1 MVHCKRPTLPPAT
14 YSLNKYQMNCSPTTY
29 ETLSSV
35 QRLQPKASETKIPV
49 FVKLI
54 LVRRDT
60 INERDKHNKLVDG
73 ECCGEK

>member
-1 MVHCKRPTLPPAT
+1 M
-14 YSLNKYQMNCSPTTY
+14 
-29 ETLSSV
+29 
-35 QRLQPKASETKIPV
+35 QRLQPKANETKIPV